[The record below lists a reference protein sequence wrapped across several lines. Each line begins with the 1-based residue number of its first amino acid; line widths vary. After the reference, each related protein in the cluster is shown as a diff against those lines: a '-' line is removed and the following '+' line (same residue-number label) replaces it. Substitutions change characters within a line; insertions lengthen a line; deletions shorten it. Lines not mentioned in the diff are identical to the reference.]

1 VSYIQETFE
10 NGTGGGIAK
19 YLDMLFDVDG
29 INMSN

>member
-1 VSYIQETFE
+1 MSYIQETSE

-29 INMSN
+29 MYMSN